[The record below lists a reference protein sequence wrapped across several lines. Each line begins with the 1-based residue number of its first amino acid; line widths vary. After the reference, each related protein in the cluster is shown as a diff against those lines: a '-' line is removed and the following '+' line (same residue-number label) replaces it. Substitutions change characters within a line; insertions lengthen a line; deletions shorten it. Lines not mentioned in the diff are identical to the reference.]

1 MDDRS
6 VYTPVRSRP
15 DDLGDGTLELSG
27 LRGIDPNVTL
37 LGLTSMF
44 TDLASEMVTSV
55 IPLYLTLTF
64 GFSLVQFGTID
75 GLYQG
80 MAAITGLWAA
90 LIADKRRR
98 HKEVAVVGYSMSTV
112 SRLGLLM
119 AHAWAPLVGFLYLD
133 RLGKGIRTAPRD
145 ALISLSS
152 TKARL
157 GESFGVH
164 RALDTAGAVA
174 GPIVASLILSQNATG
189 YRSVFV
195 CSFFASCIG
204 LGVLV
209 FFVRNKREEAAATD
223 DEPVAL
229 RPVDQ
234 VDPVDPAA
242 GTDATGVVP
251 VAELAAAAPARPHV
265 SVRTALAL
273 LRDRRFAAVLGVAVV
288 LALVVPGDALLY
300 LTYAR
305 QADLAPALFPLLYA
319 GASVGFL
326 VLAIPL
332 GRLAD
337 RVGRARVFLAGEAM
351 LFGVF
356 ALLGAGLA
364 GLAPLLLLLLLYG
377 GFYAATDGIV
387 TAMASAALPRHL
399 RTTGLAILGTA
410 VALAHLLSAI
420 GWGAIW
426 EQWGATTASHVFMV
440 GLVVS
445 FVIGVVLLRPTRAP
459 LDAVE
464 ARS

>member
-6 VYTPVRSRP
+6 VYTPVRNLP
-15 DDLGDGTLELSG
+15 DDLGDEHLELTG
-27 LRGIDPNVTL
+27 WRGIDPNVTL

-64 GFSLVQFGTID
+64 GFSQVQFGTFD
-75 GLYQG
+75 GLYRG
-80 MAAITGLWAA
+80 MAAITALWAA

-98 HKEVAVVGYSMSTV
+98 HKEVAVVGYSMSAV

-119 AHAWAPLVGFLYLD
+119 AHAWVPIVGFLYVD

-157 GESFGVH
+157 AESFGVH

-174 GPIVASLILSQNATG
+174 GPIVASLILSQNSSG

-209 FFVRNKREEAAATD
+209 FFVRNKRDAVDA
-223 DEPVAL
+223 EP
-229 RPVDQ
+229 
-234 VDPVDPAA
+234 
-242 GTDATGVVP
+242 
-251 VAELAAAAPARPHV
+251 LADGSAAPTPPHP
-265 SVRTALAL
+265 SLRTALAL
-273 LRDRRFAAVLGVAVV
+273 LRDRRFASILAVAVL

-326 VLAIPL
+326 LLAVPL

-337 RVGRARVFLAGEAM
+337 RVGRARVFLAGQAM

-364 GLAPLLLLLLLYG
+364 GLAPLLLMLLLYG
-377 GFYAATDGIV
+377 GFYAATDGILV
-387 TAMASAALPRHL
+387 AMASAVLPRHL
-399 RTTGLAILGTA
+399 RTTGLAILGTSI
-410 VALAHLLSAI
+410 ALANLLSAV
-420 GWGAIW
+420 GWGALW
-426 EQWGATTASHVFMV
+426 QHWGVSTASHVFMA
-440 GLVVS
+440 GLVLSLVLG
-445 FVIGVVLLRPTRAP
+445 IALLRPNRTAADAAP
-459 LDAVE
+459 QV
-464 ARS
+464 RP

>member
-1 MDDRS
+1 M
-6 VYTPVRSRP
+6 YTPVRSRP
-15 DDLGDGTLELSG
+15 DDLGDQPIELSG
-27 LRGIDPNVTL
+27 WRGIDPNVTL

-64 GFSLVQFGTID
+64 GFSLVQFGTFD

-80 MAAITGLWAA
+80 MAAVTSLWAA
-90 LIADKRRR
+90 LIADRRRR
-98 HKEVAVVGYSMSTV
+98 HKEVAVVGYSLSTV

-119 AHAWAPLVGFLYLD
+119 AHAWAPLVGFLYVD

-157 GESFGVH
+157 AESFGVH

-174 GPIVASLILSQNATG
+174 GPIVASLILSRNPSG

-209 FFVRNKREEAAATD
+209 FFVRNRNDGPEHETTPPDSAEVGPSD
-223 DEPVAL
+223 DP
-229 RPVDQ
+229 P
-234 VDPVDPAA
+234 
-242 GTDATGVVP
+242 
-251 VAELAAAAPARPHV
+251 PHA
-265 SVRTALAL
+265 SLRTAVAL
-273 LRDRRFAAVLGVAVV
+273 LRDRRYAAVLAVAVA
-288 LALVVPGDALLY
+288 LALVVPGDALIY
-300 LTYAR
+300 LTYSR
-305 QADLAPALFPLLYA
+305 QAHLAAGFFPLLYA

-326 VLAIPL
+326 LLAVPL

-337 RVGRARVFLAGEAM
+337 RIGRARVFLAGEAM

-364 GLAPLLLLLLLYG
+364 GLAPLLLMLLLYG
-377 GFYAATDGIV
+377 GFYAATDGIII
-387 TAMASAALPRHL
+387 AMASAVLPRHL
-399 RTTGLAILGTA
+399 RTTGLAILGTSIA
-410 VALAHLLSAI
+410 VAHLLSAV

-426 EQWGATTASHVFMV
+426 ERWGAGTASHVFMA
-440 GLVVS
+440 GLVAS
-445 FVIGVVLLRPTRAP
+445 ILLGVALLRPTRNPTGPATPVPAP
-459 LDAVE
+459 
-464 ARS
+464 

>member
-1 MDDRS
+1 MVIFGQLSAPVQRSFRVLVDDRS

-15 DDLGDGTLELSG
+15 DDLGDESLQLSG
-27 LRGIDPNVTL
+27 WRGIDPNVTL

-55 IPLYLTLTF
+55 IPLYLTLLF
-64 GFSLVQFGTID
+64 GFTQVQLGAFD
-75 GLYQG
+75 GLYRG
-80 MAAITGLWAA
+80 MAAITALWAA

-112 SRLGLLM
+112 SRLGLLI
-119 AHAWAPLVGFLYLD
+119 AQSWVPIVGFLYVD

-152 TKARL
+152 AKARL
-157 GESFGVH
+157 AESFGVH

-174 GPIVASLILSQNATG
+174 GPVVASLILSQNATG

-209 FFVRNKREEAAATD
+209 FFVRNKRDAVDETDRVASEAA
-223 DEPVAL
+223 E
-229 RPVDQ
+229 
-234 VDPVDPAA
+234 
-242 GTDATGVVP
+242 
-251 VAELAAAAPARPHV
+251 PARPHV
-265 SVRTALAL
+265 SVRTALGL
-273 LRDRRFAAVLGVAVV
+273 LRDRRFAAILAVAVTV
-288 LALVVPGDALLY
+288 ALVVPGDALLY
-300 LTYAR
+300 FSYAR

-326 VLAIPL
+326 LLAVPL

-337 RVGRARVFLAGEAM
+337 RVGRARVFVAGQAM
-351 LFGVF
+351 LFCVF

-364 GLAPLLLLLLLYG
+364 GLAPLLLMLLLYG
-377 GFYAATDGIV
+377 GFYAATDGIL
-387 TAMASAALPRHL
+387 TAMASAVLPRHL
-399 RTTGLAILGTA
+399 RTTGLALVGTL
-410 VALAHLLSAI
+410 VALANLISAV

-426 EQWGATTASHVFMV
+426 QRWGIATASHVFMV
-440 GLVVS
+440 GLLLSIVAG
-445 FVIGVVLLRPTRAP
+445 IVLLRPTRTAA
-459 LDAVE
+459 DVSTE
-464 ARS
+464 ARP